1 METQSVSSPAKPPV
15 KARSALQREASR
27 RNGSRS
33 KGPKTPEGKARS
45 SRNARLHALGVPAI
59 ADPAFHQQVTEF
71 ALALAGPDA
80 DPTALALATVMAA
93 AQIDVQRARLAA
105 CAVMSGMKADS
116 STTYSKAVRRLAW
129 IKRYEHRCAL
139 CRDQAMRQ
147 LREWRL
153 ALAGQ
158 TTADAHQSADGRF
171 AVASMAAEQQYARA
185 ATACEPMRSF
195 TRTTRAQAK
204 TNLTAEKSAPV
215 IASRLAS
222 RCSRAEGRMKKRT
235 RAIPLSQRAVARSR
249 QIKRPGIHFYK
260 TNPSRHARARP
271 GRGGYIR
278 QWSQAPPGGCRS
290 RASGLNIAG
299 YKTYTAPAS
308 SARSA
313 ALIAAGVPTCIQRPS
328 SRNPNSRPAAAQRS
342 NRGDM
347 EHGAGGGLARN
358 AGVRMAAPA

>member
-1 METQSVSSPAKPPV
+1 METQTVSSQAKPPV
-15 KARSALQREASR
+15 KARSALQREASG

-59 ADPAFHQQVTEF
+59 ADPAFHQQVREF
-71 ALALAGPDA
+71 ALALAGPNA

-116 STTYSKAVRRLAW
+116 SATYGKAVRRLAW

-153 ALAGQ
+153 ALGAQ
-158 TTADAHQSADGRF
+158 TTADARQSADGRF
-171 AVASMAAEQQYARA
+171 AVASMAAEQQFARA

-195 TRTTRAQAK
+195 TRTIRAQAK

-215 IASRLAS
+215 IASRSAS

-249 QIKRPGIHFYK
+249 QIKLPGIHFYK
-260 TNPSRHARARP
+260 TNPSRHPRVRP

-290 RASGLNIAG
+290 RAPGLN
-299 YKTYTAPAS
+299 
-308 SARSA
+308 R
-313 ALIAAGVPTCIQRPS
+313 
-328 SRNPNSRPAAAQRS
+328 
-342 NRGDM
+342 
-347 EHGAGGGLARN
+347 LATKLTPRW
-358 AGVRMAAPA
+358 RAAPARPP

>member
-1 METQSVSSPAKPPV
+1 MPRNVRFCEHQEARMETQTISSPAKPPV

-80 DPTALALATVMAA
+80 DPTAALATLMAA

-116 STTYSKAVRRLAW
+116 SATYSKAVRRLAW

-153 ALAGQ
+153 ALGGQ
-158 TTADAHQSADGRF
+158 TTADAHQSADGGV
-171 AVASMAAEQQYARA
+171 AVASMEAEQQYARA

-195 TRTTRAQAK
+195 ARTTRAQAK

-215 IASRLAS
+215 IASRSAFRGS
-222 RCSRAEGRMKKRT
+222 PAEGRKKKKT

-249 QIKRPGIHFYK
+249 QIKLPGIHFYK

-278 QWSQAPPGGCRS
+278 Q
-290 RASGLNIAG
+290 
-299 YKTYTAPAS
+299 
-308 SARSA
+308 
-313 ALIAAGVPTCIQRPS
+313 
-328 SRNPNSRPAAAQRS
+328 
-342 NRGDM
+342 
-347 EHGAGGGLARN
+347 
-358 AGVRMAAPA
+358 